1 MYTEELVK
9 FIVGEVNLVPFMGYK
24 YQFGKFYKGHPRF
37 TGEAKKTLYKN
48 EYEKI
53 YNVSEVVEQLRLIYP
68 LYHIFYDD
76 INEVIHVRV
85 IA

>member
-1 MYTEELVK
+1 M
-9 FIVGEVNLVPFMGYK
+9 GEVP
-24 YQFGKFYKGHPRF
+24 
-37 TGEAKKTLYKN
+37 KTLYMN

-53 YNVSEVVEQLRLIYP
+53 YDLAGVLEKLRLLYP
-68 LYHIFYDD
+68 HYHIFYDD